1 MIIVRSELPLT
12 GHKTAAFGDGSPAV
26 LARLLPFPAHR
37 DDRRTPLAER
47 PAARRVLFGQSA
59 RIRREEADA

>member
-1 MIIVRSELPLT
+1 MIIVRSELPLS
-12 GHKTAAFGDGSPAV
+12 GRNTAAFGNGSPAV
-26 LARLLPFPAHR
+26 LARLLAFPAHR

-47 PAARRVLFGQSA
+47 PVGRRALFGQSA